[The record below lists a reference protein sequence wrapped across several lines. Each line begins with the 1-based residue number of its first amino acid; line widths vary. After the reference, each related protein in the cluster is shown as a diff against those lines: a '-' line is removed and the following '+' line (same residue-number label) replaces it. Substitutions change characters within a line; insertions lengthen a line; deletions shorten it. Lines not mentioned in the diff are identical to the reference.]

1 MGPSACQTLPS
12 CLCLVTYFSPFRC
25 NSIVTSLK
33 VLAQAL
39 QNRATLSCL
48 LTVPQTCAWGF
59 LFIWVFFF
67 SLIFF
72 LLELVSTRASFTSV
86 SVLQWISSARH
97 STCHTGNA
105 PCYEAYI
112 AEELSNFVFQLLA
125 PMNISPLRTRAVS
138 SVPMVL
144 TVGDF
149 IHTQA

>member
-1 MGPSACQTLPS
+1 MQLNRHIIKGACPGSPEQSDSLLPS
-12 CLCLVTYFSPFRC
+12 YGTTDLCL
-25 NSIVTSLK
+25 
-33 VLAQAL
+33 
-39 QNRATLSCL
+39 
-48 LTVPQTCAWGF
+48 G
-59 LFIWVFFF
+59 LFIYLGLFF